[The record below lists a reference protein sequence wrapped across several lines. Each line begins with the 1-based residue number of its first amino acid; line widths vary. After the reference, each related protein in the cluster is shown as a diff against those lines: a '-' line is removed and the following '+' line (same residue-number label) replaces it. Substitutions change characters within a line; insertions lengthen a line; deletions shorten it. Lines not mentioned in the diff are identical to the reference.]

1 MISAQN
7 PPWYRWSAVCA
18 AAELTAR
25 GVTRQALLLDVEEA
39 LVDEFVD
46 AEGAELAAEAG
57 ALGAAERQVRALAC
71 RGVYV
76 GHADLQLLGDV
87 DRPLLV
93 RRPDRAAKAE
103 VHHVGQ
109 LDRLVVGADLVDD
122 GDRAEQLLA
131 VGPHLRGHAGE
142 HGRGEV
148 RALAVVERAADV
160 QRRALRYRV
169 LHLGEEI
176 LRCPTR
182 DHRTVGERGVVARLA
197 R

>member
-1 MISAQN
+1 MQI
-7 PPWYRWSAVCA
+7 YT
-18 AAELTAR
+18 LTR
-25 GVTRQALLLDVEEA
+25 DLPIPRQTLLLDVKET

-46 AEGAELAAEAG
+46 AEGAQLAAKAG
-57 ALGAAERQVRALAC
+57 ALGAAKRQVRTLAC

-76 GHADLQLLGDV
+76 GHADLQLLGDL

-93 RRPDRAAKAE
+93 GRPDRAAKAE
-103 VHHVGQ
+103 VHHVSE

-131 VGPHLRGHAGE
+131 VGPHLRGHSGE
-142 HGRGEV
+142 HSRGEV
-148 RALAVVERAADV
+148 RALTVVERAADM

-169 LHLGEEI
+169 LHLGEEV
-176 LRCPTR
+176 LRCLPG
-182 DHRTVGERGVVARLA
+182 DHRTVRARGVIARLA

>member
-1 MISAQN
+1 GGM
-7 PPWYRWSAVCA
+7 
-18 AAELTAR
+18 
-25 GVTRQALLLDVEEA
+25 TRRALLLDVKEA
-39 LVDEFVD
+39 LDDEFVD
-46 AEGAELAAEAG
+46 AERAQLAAEAG

-76 GHADLQLLGDV
+76 GHADLQLLGDL

-93 RRPDRAAKAE
+93 GRPDCAAQAE
-103 VHHVGQ
+103 VHYVGE

-142 HGRGEV
+142 HSRGEV
-148 RALAVVERAADV
+148 RALTVVERAADV

-169 LHLGEEI
+169 LYLGEEV
-176 LRCPTR
+176 LRCLPG
-182 DHRTVGERGVVARLA
+182 DHRTVRARGVIARLA